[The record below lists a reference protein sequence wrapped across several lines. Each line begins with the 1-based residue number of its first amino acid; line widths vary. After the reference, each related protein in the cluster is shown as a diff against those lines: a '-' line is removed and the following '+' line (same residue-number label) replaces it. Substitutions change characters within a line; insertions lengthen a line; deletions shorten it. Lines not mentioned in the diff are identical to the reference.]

1 VSREKV
7 EAIVGR
13 NVEVK
18 ARASDF
24 AVQRRR
30 AVELAGGPPEVLHQE
45 DTFFRSRRG
54 RLKLRRFSDNAG
66 ELIHY
71 EREDAEGP
79 SESRYMIVPTSE
91 PVVLRCALSKALG
104 TLGTVV
110 KRRELFLVEG
120 TRIHLDEVEGLGEF
134 LELEAV
140 LGPGESRK
148 SGEER
153 VRKLSAALC
162 IDDSDLIDSAYIDLL
177 RKMSSKDEE
186 STAAPDGED
195 H

>member
-1 VSREKV
+1 V
-7 EAIVGR
+7 EAVVGR
-13 NVEVK
+13 NVEIK
-18 ARASDF
+18 AWASDF
-24 AVQRRR
+24 AAQRSK

-54 RLKLRRFSDNAG
+54 RLKLRKFSDAAG

-71 EREDAEGP
+71 ERADAEGP
-79 SESRYMIVPTSE
+79 SESRYMIIPTGE
-91 PVVLRCALSKALG
+91 PIVLRDALSKALG

-110 KRRELFLVEG
+110 KRRELFLIEG
-120 TRIHLDEVEGLGEF
+120 TRVHLDEVEGLGHF

-140 LGPGESRK
+140 LGPDESRE

-153 VRKLSAALC
+153 VRQLSTALG
-162 IDDSDLIDSAYIDLL
+162 IEDSDLIDSAYIDLIL
-177 RKMSSKDEE
+177 KKRPTDEE
-186 STAAPDGED
+186 SAAGAGREE